1 MNHAFVR
8 FVSRL
13 LIVSLACLPFQA
25 RAELIG
31 TNQAVSA
38 EQAQPA
44 RTART
49 ARASLASALQAYGVE
64 SEAAQARVAALT
76 DAEALTLAERVAD
89 APAGA
94 LAGAGIGALLVIL
107 FLIWRFTM
115 SDQAKAEQGKK

>member
-1 MNHAFVR
+1 MKLAFVR
-8 FVSRL
+8 IVSRL
-13 LIVSLACLPFQA
+13 LIASLACLPFQA
-25 RAELIG
+25 RAEMIG

-44 RTART
+44 RAALAR
-49 ARASLASALQAYGVE
+49 ALQAYGVAPD
-64 SEAAQARVAALT
+64 EASARVAALT
-76 DAEALTLAERVAD
+76 DAEALSLADRVGD

-94 LAGAGIGALLVIL
+94 LSGAGIGAILVIL

>member
-13 LIVSLACLPFQA
+13 LIASLACLPFQA
-25 RAELIG
+25 RAEMIG

-38 EQAQPA
+38 VEAQPA
-44 RTART
+44 RANLV
-49 ARASLASALQAYGVE
+49 SQLQAYGV
-64 SEAAQARVAALT
+64 APDLAQARVAALT

-89 APAGA
+89 APAGGVPGQ
-94 LAGAGIGALLVIL
+94 LIGIIFVAL
-107 FLIWRFTM
+107 FLIWRFTL